1 MTTTPVTRVPMAQ
14 KLLYSAGGFGST
26 LLISST
32 ALFLLNFYTDV
43 AMVPPAL
50 ASGALLIGKVWDT
63 INDPLMGWWSDRTK
77 SATGVVGSTCCTGR
91 CRSP

>member
-43 AMVPPAL
+43 ALVPPAL

-77 SATGVVGSTCCTGR
+77 SRHGRRRVYLLYGR
-91 CRSP
+91 CRSR